1 LRLVVTGGAQPVLV
15 PRRNPAT
22 IAAARAVTQVWGRPP
37 VFTRS
42 GGSIAAVE
50 RLQRRLGVP
59 VVLLGFGLS
68 GDRIHAANEKIDLP
82 TFFRGVETVRHFLTE
97 YGR

>member
-1 LRLVVTGGAQPVLV
+1 VLV

-22 IAAARAVTQVWGRPP
+22 AAAVRAVTQAWGRPP
-37 VFTRS
+37 IFARS

-50 RLQRRLGVP
+50 RLHRRLGAP
-59 VVLLGFGLS
+59 VVLLGFGLP
-68 GDRIHAANEKIDLP
+68 GDRIHDANEKIDLP
-82 TFFRGVETVRHFLTE
+82 TFFRGVETICRFLTE